1 MHHGM
6 QGPYFPKRG
15 AAAKQWVQ
23 DLDRELSRRVF
34 ALHTRGPGSVL
45 STTENKQKPT
55 QIIWPSMVLHTLIS
69 AFRRPRKKTA
79 INSRLVGCTQSVLV
93 QLGLQSRTLLF

>member
-15 AAAKQWVQ
+15 AAAEEWVE
-23 DLDRELSRRVF
+23 DLDRQLSVYLAHMR
-34 ALHTRGPGSVL
+34 PQSVL

-55 QIIWPSMVLHTLIS
+55 QIIWPSMVVHTLIS
-69 AFRRPRKKTA
+69 AFRRLRQADSYKFKT
-79 INSRLVGCTQSVLV
+79 SRVYTVSTGPA
-93 QLGLQSRTLLF
+93 RTTEWDPVF